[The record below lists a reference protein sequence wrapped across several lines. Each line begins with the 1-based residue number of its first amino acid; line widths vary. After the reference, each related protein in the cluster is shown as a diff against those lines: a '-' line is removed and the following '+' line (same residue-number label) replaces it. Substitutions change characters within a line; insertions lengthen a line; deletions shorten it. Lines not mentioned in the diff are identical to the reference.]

1 MTIPQNTHLAHED
14 LYCMKI
20 FNYTLNTYVYY
31 NQGLLFINLITW
43 MSQPSPLKRISSRDS
58 EAEDD
63 GSDRSDLGIS

>member
-1 MTIPQNTHLAHED
+1 MTVPQNTHLAHED

-43 MSQPSPLKRISSRDS
+43 MSQ
-58 EAEDD
+58 D
-63 GSDRSDLGIS
+63 GSWSEVH